1 MSKVSASKEKRLKK
15 RALKSAETSLSNLS
29 LEDVSGQRSVTGVLS
44 SHPLSRDIKFE
55 NFSLQCYG
63 RELISTTTLELN
75 FGRRYGLIGMNGS
88 GKSTL
93 LKCIAERDLEI
104 PEHIDIYL
112 LDQGVPPSE
121 LTALEAVIE
130 LVKQEQERLE
140 LKAEELAGEADCDHA
155 LLDDIYERLDELDPS
170 TFEARAGELLHGLG
184 FSKTMMYRKTKDM
197 SGGWRMRVALARA
210 LFVCPTLLLLDEP
223 TNHLDLEACVWLENY
238 LKNYKRI
245 LLIVSHSQDFLN
257 GVCTNIMYL
266 REKKLTY
273 WSGNYDS
280 FIQTKSELETNQ
292 MKAYH
297 KQQDE
302 IAHIK
307 KFIASCGTFSNL
319 VRQAKSRQKILDK
332 MEADGLIQ
340 EVKPEA
346 TIHFR
351 FPNSGKLPPP
361 VISFIDVSFSY
372 DGSKENYLYKDL
384 DFGLDMESR
393 IAIVGKNGA
402 GKSTLLKLIVG
413 ELMPTE
419 GRITKHPHL
428 RIGRYHQHSVD
439 QLDLSMTPIDHMRTK
454 FEHMAL
460 SVDQWRSRIGQ
471 FGVTG
476 NMQTQPMSYMSDG
489 LRSRVVFAEMAC
501 TNPNLLLLDEPT
513 NTLDMDCIDSLAD
526 AIKAFDGGCVL
537 VSHDFRLINQVADEI
552 WVCEDQTIT
561 KWDGD
566 ILEYKKHLMKT
577 ATK

>member
-197 SGGWRMRVALARA
+197 SGGWRMSVALARA